1 MIRRLLAP
9 VLLLAIIAGCGGT
22 AGGPFQISD
31 PGTDTTSQQ
40 LRFLHVATNTS
51 NLQLQI
57 NGQSLLGQ
65 IGFGSVTPYVSING
79 TSVEL
84 TLLSDTSAT
93 TLFDSIITSG
103 LVSLVTVVADGDSS
117 GIVVRI
123 IPDGRSA
130 GNGQVK
136 IRALHESPS
145 SGAFDVYVTDA
156 LADITNLTPD
166 IAGLGFRGIS
176 DYVLVSTGTSQV
188 RFTTAGT
195 KTVVLDTGSLPLG
208 IGDVRTIVAIDS
220 PSGGLPAQ
228 SKVIR
233 DAGT

>member
-1 MIRRLLAP
+1 MMRRIFAP
-9 VLLLAIIAGCGGT
+9 VLLYAVIAGCGGT

-57 NGQSLLGQ
+57 NGQSKLGQ
-65 IGFGSVTPYVSING
+65 IGFGSVTPYTSISG

-93 TLFDSIITSG
+93 PLFDSIITSG
-103 LVSLVTVVADGDSS
+103 LDSLVTVVAEGDASS
-117 GIVVRI
+117 ISVRI

-130 GNGQVK
+130 VGQVK

-145 SGAFDVYVTDA
+145 SGAFDVYITDA

-166 IAGLGFRGIS
+166 ITNLTFRGIS
-176 DYVLVSTGTSQV
+176 DYVQIPTGTSQI
-188 RFTTAGT
+188 RFTTSGT
-195 KTVVLDTGSLPLG
+195 KTVVLDSGSLPLG
-208 IGDVRTIVAIDS
+208 SGDVRTIIAVDS